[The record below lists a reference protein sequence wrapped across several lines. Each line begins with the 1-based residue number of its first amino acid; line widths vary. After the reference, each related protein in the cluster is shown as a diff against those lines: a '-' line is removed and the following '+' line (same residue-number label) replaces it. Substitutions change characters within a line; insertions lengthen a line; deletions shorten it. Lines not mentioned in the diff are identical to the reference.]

1 MVGVVEYGILEELL
15 FAMLKFSTGVRPF
28 TRIVD
33 RSATDY
39 FDAES
44 VQQRMTQQRRV
55 FTRNAGKLTV
65 E

>member
-39 FDAES
+39 LA
-44 VQQRMTQQRRV
+44 
-55 FTRNAGKLTV
+55 
-65 E
+65 